1 MNFAMK
7 ARGLGASFKGIANY
21 LMNPKREDVAE
32 AAQRGEPANDRA
44 GFSMCFNLPTDDVS
58 KAWRIMAKTAL
69 HRDELK
75 AAAGVSAAGRKV
87 KAEDFKPVYHY
98 ALSWHPDQKPTDEE
112 MKRAALDSL
121 KAQKLDHLQA
131 FIVQHTDADHMHVH
145 VVVNRVDPETGKV
158 VSLSNNQRALDRF
171 CYDYERA
178 SGQIVSPN
186 RDAKFQALDAD
197 QQPTPKT
204 GKEWLP
210 HHLWVQQREAQRIEK
225 AAGFKVEAGELY
237 DSQKAA
243 RDELYEQ
250 AKGEARKV
258 AQHVRSEHR
267 GEWSTLGR
275 QQRREYRGYAWATE
289 KHAHMVAFVNEN
301 RDRLLSTFKDTDE
314 AQERWGDLL
323 TPAGLRAALDR
334 AQAADTANLKGK
346 VQDAQHAA
354 QREFWGGYREQ
365 VEELRDQQT
374 GERAQLRRDQRAGVA
389 DRATTTQ
396 INPPKIEAANRPA
409 ERQEPGK
416 IEPQQP
422 GKDETQRP
430 TYRPG
435 VGVRGVDRYGVLREA
450 AKPFDDRLAAARS
463 GTAKPERAPQQPDPV
478 KEQADE
484 FEKRLAMARDRARQR
499 QRDREPER

>member
-1 MNFAMK
+1 M
-7 ARGLGASFKGIANY
+7 
-21 LMNPKREDVAE
+21 
-32 AAQRGEPANDRA
+32 
-44 GFSMCFNLPTDDVS
+44 
-58 KAWRIMAKTAL
+58 
-69 HRDELK
+69 
-75 AAAGVSAAGRKV
+75 
-87 KAEDFKPVYHY
+87 
-98 ALSWHPDQKPTDEE
+98 
-112 MKRAALDSL
+112 
-121 KAQKLDHLQA
+121 
-131 FIVQHTDADHMHVH
+131 
-145 VVVNRVDPETGKV
+145 
-158 VSLSNNQRALDRF
+158 
-171 CYDYERA
+171 
-178 SGQIVSPN
+178 
-186 RDAKFQALDAD
+186 
-197 QQPTPKT
+197 
-204 GKEWLP
+204 
-210 HHLWVQQREAQRIEK
+210 
-225 AAGFKVEAGELY
+225 
-237 DSQKAA
+237 
-243 RDELYEQ
+243 
-250 AKGEARKV
+250 
-258 AQHVRSEHR
+258 
-267 GEWSTLGR
+267 
-275 QQRREYRGYAWATE
+275 
-289 KHAHMVAFVNEN
+289 
-301 RDRLLSTFKDTDE
+301 
-314 AQERWGDLL
+314 